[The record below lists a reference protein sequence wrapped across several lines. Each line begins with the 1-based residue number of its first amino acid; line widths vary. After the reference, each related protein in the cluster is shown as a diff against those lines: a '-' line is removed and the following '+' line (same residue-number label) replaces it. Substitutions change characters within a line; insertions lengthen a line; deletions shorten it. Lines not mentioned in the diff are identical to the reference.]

1 MDGTRERTL
10 DKTRQTRPTMDK
22 QRHHPYD
29 DEEEGVEI
37 ALSASSQAKLQR
49 RMERQSNRRMVGLPW
64 TGSSKQRTAYQAQEE
79 DYDGENPDTDEEFE
93 LPPPPPPPEPKVSFR
108 VRVMGTGAAAAATST
123 VANSAEDS
131 HSSLPPEVVK
141 KLQVEERSRSRF
153 RLLAVGLL
161 IVCLIGIVVASVM
174 AARAGRRNDSSAA
187 RAQDQQQAT
196 NNNNNSTSGNDV
208 FQYDG
213 APSMTPTDVTGAGS
227 LPSPTAATA
236 APTTPTGVVATNLR
250 AVKSNYAFDEA
261 LTLFFA
267 YGNDILPDSMDW
279 IGIYPIADVPAEG
292 SGETLGDATTF
303 LFTCNQPSICNSVS
317 IVGQVVFSEDQIASS
332 SSVQEER
339 ISSWRWPLDPND
351 YQAFLIRGLEQ
362 PFQVLA
368 SSNVFTIK
376 PDFMIHT
383 VVPAVQA
390 IEVELR
396 RVIDN
401 DPFMGPKFV
410 RLGFHDCAGGCD
422 GCVDMD
428 FHDNAGLELPLE
440 VLAPITQQHESAAL
454 GISRADIWALAAL
467 VAADVA
473 QERSDTKVDFSL
485 EYIGRKNCED
495 RFDACFDLDGNQ
507 RNCSATLGPFVE
519 LPMADITSDNL
530 FHFFS
535 NEFDFTV
542 QETVALMGAHT
553 LGRLHR
559 EVLGFD
565 GPNGWVRDNLLLSND
580 YYHELM
586 GGSSRDDDL
595 ETLIETAPDWFRF
608 DIDNSDLQDIPDR
621 HAWHAFPPAFDG
633 SGTVE
638 IVMLTADVSIVF
650 VFVVIVVRRR
660 FTTTTTTTTPPTV

>member
-1 MDGTRERTL
+1 MN
-10 DKTRQTRPTMDK
+10 K
-22 QRHHPYD
+22 HHEQD
-29 DEEEGVEI
+29 EEGVEI

-49 RMERQSNRRMVGLPW
+49 RTERQSNRRMVGLAFGGGGG
-64 TGSSKQRTAYQAQEE
+64 TARKTRKANAYQSHDEEE
-79 DYDGENPDTDEEFE
+79 DDENPPYPDTDEEFE
-93 LPPPPPPPEPKVSFR
+93 LPPPPPPPEPKISFR
-108 VRVMGTGAAAAATST
+108 VRVMGGAGTST
-123 VANSAEDS
+123 VANSGEDS
-131 HSSLPPEVVK
+131 HSSLPPEVVR

-153 RLLAVGLL
+153 RFLALGLL
-161 IVCLIGIVVASVM
+161 IVCVIGIVVASVL
-174 AARAGRRNDSSAA
+174 AVRAGRENDASAV
-187 RAQDQQQAT
+187 RDQQQVI
-196 NNNNNSTSGNDV
+196 NNNSTNSPTASQEEDDAGS
-208 FQYDG
+208 
-213 APSMTPTDVTGAGS
+213 PSMTPTAVSGEGGS
-227 LPSPTAATA
+227 SPTATSA
-236 APTTPTGVVATNLR
+236 APTTPTGIVETNLR

-261 LTLFFA
+261 LTIFFA
-267 YGNDILPDSMDW
+267 YGNDILPDSLDW
-279 IGIYPIADVPAEG
+279 IGIYPTSEVPTDS
-292 SGETLGDATTF
+292 SGGTLGDATTF
-303 LFTCNQPSICNSVS
+303 LFTCNQPSMCNSVTL
-317 IVGQVVFSEDQIASS
+317 VGQVVFSPAQIASS
-332 SSVQEER
+332 SSVQEQR
-339 ISSWRWPLDPND
+339 ITSWKWPLDPND
-351 YQAFLIRGLEQ
+351 YQAFLLRGFEA

-368 SSNVFTIK
+368 SSNVFTVK

-383 VVPAVQA
+383 VIPAVQA
-390 IEVELR
+390 IEVDLR

-428 FHDNAGLELPLE
+428 FHDNDGLELPLE
-440 VLAPITQQHESAAL
+440 VLAPITEQHESVAL

-473 QERSDTKVDFSL
+473 QERSETKVDFSL

-495 RFDACFDLDGNQ
+495 RFDACFDEDGIQ
-507 RNCSATLGPFVE
+507 RNCSSTLGPFVH
-519 LPMADITSDNL
+519 LPMPDITSDDL

-565 GPNGWVRDNLLLSND
+565 GPNGWVRDNLLLDND
-580 YYHELM
+580 YYRELM

-608 DIDNSDLQDIPDR
+608 DIDNSDLEGIPDR

-638 IVMLTADVSIVF
+638 IVMLTADVCIVSYHAIGTHHHHLP
-650 VFVVIVVRRR
+650 VLLL
-660 FTTTTTTTTPPTV
+660 TLTPPLFPYLAAV